1 MTNKESADSPQ
12 VSWFVFE
19 APIIVNAAQFNLFE
33 VDNSVYAGYINGQQ
47 EIAQQQRNG
56 IVRKYVLD
64 NINSNLIHCD
74 LDIRCAAIIGYSSII
89 YLYLDVFKY
98 WIPL

>member
-19 APIIVNAAQFNLFE
+19 AHIIVNAAQFNLFE

-56 IVRKYVLD
+56 IVRKYRGAHDKLD
-64 NINSNLIHCD
+64 TFIFLSID
-74 LDIRCAAIIGYSSII
+74 L
-89 YLYLDVFKY
+89 L
-98 WIPL
+98 PP